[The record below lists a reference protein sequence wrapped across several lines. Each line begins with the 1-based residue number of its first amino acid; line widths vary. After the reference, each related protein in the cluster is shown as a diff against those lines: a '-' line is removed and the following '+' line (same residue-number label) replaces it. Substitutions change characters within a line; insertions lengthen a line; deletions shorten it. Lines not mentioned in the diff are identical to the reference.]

1 MESAEPIEEGFFA
14 DINGAEHWL
23 TLRGRDRRNPALMIL
38 SGPGVAMSRL
48 APFFAPW
55 EAHFTLLQWD
65 QPGAGATFAR
75 NGPLPLSFDGL
86 TRDAFAVAAL
96 ALDRLDHDSLV
107 VLGISGG
114 SMIGLTMARRR
125 PDLVTAYVGTGQ
137 FVDWAAQEALG
148 YAAALERARA
158 AGDAEAVNALTKV
171 GPPPYPDIAA
181 DMTKSMYAGA
191 QTPAERAA
199 MTRLDS
205 ATLAAMGAPPPGASY
220 VPADLPAP
228 NQQERAL
235 AAYAALRPEIV
246 SFDARELGPR
256 FRTPLI
262 FIQGDADI
270 YSVTSEVEAY
280 AAEIEAPSKALRLIE
295 GAGHSAWF
303 LREAFL
309 AAMREE
315 LALITPARSVV

>member
-14 DINGAEHWL
+14 DINGAQHWL

-125 PDLVTAYVGTGQ
+125 PDLLTAYVGTGQ

-171 GPPPYPDIAA
+171 GPPPYPDVAA

-199 MTRLDS
+199 LTRLDG
-205 ATLAAMGAPPPGASY
+205 ATLTAMGAPPPGASY

-235 AAYAALRPEIV
+235 AAYAALRAEIV

-262 FIQGDADI
+262 FIQGDEDI
-270 YSVTSEVEAY
+270 YSVTSEVEDY

-295 GAGHSAWF
+295 GGGHSAWF
-303 LREAFL
+303 LRDAFL

-315 LALITPARSVV
+315 LALITTARSRV

>member
-1 MESAEPIEEGFFA
+1 MESAALIEEGFFA
-14 DINGAEHWL
+14 DINGAAHWL

-55 EAHFTLLQWD
+55 EAHFTLVQWD

-86 TRDAFAVAAL
+86 TRDAFAVAAH

-107 VLGISGG
+107 LLGISGG

-137 FVDWAAQEALG
+137 FVDWGAQLALG
-148 YAAALERARA
+148 YAAALARARA
-158 AGDAEAVNALTKV
+158 AGDAEAVNALEKV
-171 GPPPYPDIAA
+171 GPPPYADLASDMAA
-181 DMTKSMYAGA
+181 SMYVGA
-191 QTPAERAA
+191 QTPAERVAL
-199 MTRLDS
+199 TGLDG
-205 ATLAAMGAPPPGASY
+205 ATLTAMGAPPAGATY
-220 VPADLPAP
+220 VPEGLAAP

-246 SFDARELGPR
+246 SFDARELGGR
-256 FRTPLI
+256 FRTPMI
-262 FIQGDADI
+262 FLQGDADI

-295 GAGHSAWF
+295 GGGHSAFF
-303 LREAFL
+303 LRDSFL
-309 AAMREE
+309 AALREE
-315 LALITPARSVV
+315 LALITTARSGV